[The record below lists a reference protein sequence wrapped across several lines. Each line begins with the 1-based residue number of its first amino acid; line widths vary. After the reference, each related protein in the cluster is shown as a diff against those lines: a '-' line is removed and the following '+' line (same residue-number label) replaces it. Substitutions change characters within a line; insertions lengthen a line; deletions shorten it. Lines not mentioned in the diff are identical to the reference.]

1 MTDLDLEAENAK
13 LNRTLGKTQEALENA
28 EGRLDAIHGET
39 PSEVEAKNAALLA
52 EVAKLKAELRDVKAG
67 EAKEEH
73 LAETYRMERNSYQDE
88 WGTEQELRIKA
99 EDERDTLKARIAE
112 LGEPCKEH
120 TGLIAHAHELEAENA
135 QLKARVVELEAPP
148 KEYVCPGCVKCD
160 ERKAKGLP

>member
-39 PSEVEAKNAALLA
+39 PSEVEAKNAVLS
-52 EVAKLKAELRDVKAG
+52 AKLIDAIRKQSWIMRLADDMQAELIA
-67 EAKEEH
+67 
-73 LAETYRMERNSYQDE
+73 
-88 WGTEQELRIKA
+88 
-99 EDERDTLKARIAE
+99 ERDTLKSRVAE

-135 QLKARVVELEAPP
+135 QLKARVAELEAPP